1 MVVYFVRHGIAE
13 EGASMDDDLRRLSED
28 GRARTVQVGRGLR
41 AIGCEPE
48 LMACSPLARAEETAE
63 ILADQL
69 RVSLPPSPLPC
80 LRPGGNFAEFMSWLE
95 QLDVGSVM
103 VVGHMPDI
111 AEFAQRC
118 MTGRI
123 LFSMT
128 FKKAAACCVE
138 FEEEPAAG
146 RGRLEWLMQ
155 PGQLRQLAR

>member
-1 MVVYFVRHGIAE
+1 MLVYFVRHGIAE
-13 EGASMDDDLRRLSED
+13 DGAAMDDDLRALSEE
-28 GRARTVQVGRGLR
+28 GREKTAEIGRGLR
-41 AIGCEPE
+41 QAGCEPE
-48 LMACSPLARAEETAE
+48 LVATSPLLRAEQTAE
-63 ILADQL
+63 ILADEL
-69 RVSLPPSPLPC
+69 RVGHPPVTRPC
-80 LRPGGNFAEFMSWLE
+80 LQPGGNFAEFMKWLE
-95 QLDVGSVM
+95 ELDAGSVM

-128 FKKAAACCVE
+128 FKKAAVCCVE

-155 PGQLRQLAR
+155 PGQLRRLAR

>member
-1 MVVYFVRHGIAE
+1 MLVYFVRHGIAE
-13 EGASMDDDLRRLSED
+13 DGASIDDGLRPLSDE
-28 GRARTVQVGRGLR
+28 GRIKTGQIGRGLR
-41 AIGCEPE
+41 EIGCAPE
-48 LMACSPLARAEETAE
+48 LIASSPLLRAEETAK
-63 ILADQL
+63 ILADHL
-69 RVSLPPSPLPC
+69 RVSHPPSPLPC
-80 LRPGGNFAEFMSWLE
+80 LRPGGNYAEFMSWLE
-95 QLDVGSVM
+95 QLEAGSVM

-128 FKKAAACCVE
+128 FKKAAVCCVE